1 MHDGRVSRRSRS
13 APPRAVKIGS
23 KLREV
28 TIEHPGPEVVW
39 SSAVTL
45 PLPSSVLGQQPRHME
60 ALAAIPVLIILGLVL
75 VLAVLAVLLPVFV
88 ANIASRT
95 AKLVEQSTAQTDALK
110 AIQRTME
117 NANTAQQMHGN
128 KNGDELE
135 ANNALLR
142 QLVRAYGHEPEN

>member
-1 MHDGRVSRRSRS
+1 
-13 APPRAVKIGS
+13 
-23 KLREV
+23 
-28 TIEHPGPEVVW
+28 
-39 SSAVTL
+39 
-45 PLPSSVLGQQPRHME
+45 ME
-60 ALAAIPVLIILGLVL
+60 AFGFVGGLLLVAALL

-95 AKLVEQSTAQTDALK
+95 AKLVEHANSQTEALK

-128 KNGDELE
+128 KIGDELE

-142 QLVRAYGHEPEN
+142 QLLRAYGHEPEN